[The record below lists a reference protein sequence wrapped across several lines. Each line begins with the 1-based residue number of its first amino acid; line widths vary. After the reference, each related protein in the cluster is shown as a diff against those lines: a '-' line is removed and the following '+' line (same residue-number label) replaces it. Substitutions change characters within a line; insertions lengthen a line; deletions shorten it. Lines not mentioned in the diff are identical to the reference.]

1 MLGSIKL
8 SFEAVMPIFI
18 LMSLGYMLKKIKLAD
33 KKSID
38 VVNGWVFKVFLPVL
52 LFYNIYNT
60 QTAEVL
66 NVKLIVF
73 TVTGILFIFVLGYF
87 AVLFLTKDNAKR
99 GVMLQ
104 GFFRANFAI
113 LGIPLVGY
121 ICGNKASGL
130 SSLMV
135 AVVIPSFNVLA
146 VIALEIFR
154 EGNSKIN
161 ISKLLKGI
169 ITNPLI
175 VGCIIGFIAFVSD
188 FKLPDVIEKSVK
200 DVASMATSLS
210 IIALGSVFDFSVVKG
225 YFRENVI
232 VVITR
237 LVIVP
242 LIILPI
248 AIWIGFR
255 GEALACLLVVFA
267 SPVAVSS
274 FSMTQQMD
282 GDEHL
287 AAQVIVTSSALCLLT
302 LFLWIFAFSSLG
314 LF

>member
-1 MLGSIKL
+1 MESIKL

-18 LMSLGYMLKKIKLAD
+18 LMSLGYILKKIKLAD
-33 KKSID
+33 KKSVD
-38 VVNGWVFKVFLPVL
+38 VVNGWVFRIFLPVL

-60 QTAEVL
+60 QTADVL

-73 TVTGILFIFVLGYF
+73 AVVGILLVFVLGYF

-113 LGIPLVGY
+113 LGIPLVSY
-121 ICGNKASGL
+121 ICGNKTSGL
-130 SSLMV
+130 VSLMV
-135 AVVIPSFNVLA
+135 AVVIPVFNILA
-146 VIALEIFR
+146 VIALEVFR
-154 EGNSKIN
+154 EGNSNLN
-161 ISKLLKGI
+161 ILKLLRGI

-175 VGCIIGFIAFVSD
+175 VGCVIGLIVFVLD
-188 FKLPDVIEKSVK
+188 LKLPSVIERSVK
-200 DVASMATSLS
+200 DIASMATPLS
-210 IIALGSVFDFSVVKG
+210 IIVLGSVFDFSDIKG

-232 VVITR
+232 VVMTR

-242 LIILPI
+242 LIMIPI
-248 AIWIGFR
+248 AIWMGFR

-267 SPVAVSS
+267 SPIAVSS
-274 FSMTQQMD
+274 FSMAKQMD
-282 GDEHL
+282 GDENL
-287 AAQVIVTSSALCLLT
+287 AVQVIAISSTLCLVT
-302 LFLWIFAFSSLG
+302 LFLWIFSLSFLG

>member
-1 MLGSIKL
+1 MESIKL

-18 LMSLGYMLKKIKLAD
+18 LMSLGYILKKIKLAD

-38 VVNGWVFKVFLPVL
+38 VVNGWIFKIFLPVL

-60 QTAEVL
+60 QTADIL
-66 NVKLIVF
+66 NIKLIVF
-73 TVTGILFIFVLGYF
+73 AVLGIVSVFVLGYF
-87 AVLFLTKDNAKR
+87 AVLFLTHDNAKR

-113 LGIPLVGY
+113 LGIPLVSY
-121 ICGNKASGL
+121 ICGDKASGL
-130 SSLMV
+130 ASLMV
-135 AVVIPSFNVLA
+135 AFVIPVFNVLA
-146 VIALEIFR
+146 VIALEVFR
-154 EGNSKIN
+154 EGNIN
-161 ISKLLKGI
+161 LNPIKLLKGI

-175 VGCIIGFIAFVSD
+175 IACIIGLIVFTLD
-188 FKLPDVIEKSVK
+188 LKLPSVIEKSVK
-200 DVASMATSLS
+200 DIASMATPLS
-210 IIALGSVFDFSVVKG
+210 IIALGAVFDFSDIRG

-232 VVITR
+232 VVTAK

-242 LIILPI
+242 LIIIPL
-248 AIWIGFR
+248 AIWMGFR

-274 FSMTQQMD
+274 FSMAQQMN
-282 GDEHL
+282 GDEKL
-287 AAQVIVTSSALCLLT
+287 AVQVIAISSALCLVT
-302 LFLWIFAFSSLG
+302 LFLWIFSLSFLG